1 MGRREKKKAAE
12 ANGSPAQNG
21 EEHLIHLRDVVKTYQ
36 TAAGGFTAL
45 RGINLEVDPGE
56 FVAVIGKSGSGKST
70 LINMITGI
78 DRPTSGEV
86 WVSGTGVHRLNE
98 GQLAAW
104 RGRNVG
110 LIFQFFQLL
119 PTLTVV
125 ENVMLPMD
133 FCNMYDR
140 AERPAR
146 AMRLLEEME
155 LAEEAY
161 KPPAELSGGQQQRV
175 AIARALSND
184 PPILVA
190 DEPTGN
196 LDSKTAA
203 SVFALFERLVAGGKT
218 ILMVTHDRDLAQK
231 VTRTVV
237 ISDGEIIE
245 QYLAQT
251 FPALDEQQLARVTRQ
266 IERRRVAPGA
276 ILIEEGHPPDAFYIV
291 TRGEVEIHLRA
302 RDGQDF
308 VVARHG
314 PGYYVGEVELLR
326 GGDAIATVR
335 ASAVQGA
342 EVALLSPE
350 EFCELMG
357 ESEATRAVVERVA
370 QDRVAEN
377 VASRNR

>member
-1 MGRREKKKAAE
+1 MGRRDKNKTDPAGGAP
-12 ANGSPAQNG
+12 AGNGGQ
-21 EEHLIHLRDVVKTYQ
+21 HLIDLRGVIKTYQ

-45 RGINLEVDPGE
+45 KNIDLQVDPGE

-78 DRPTSGEV
+78 DRPSSGEV
-86 WVSGTGVHRLNE
+86 WVNGTGVHRLNE

-119 PTLTVV
+119 PTLSVI
-125 ENVMLPMD
+125 ENVLLPMD
-133 FCNMYDR
+133 FCNMYER
-140 AERPAR
+140 SERPER
-146 AMRLLEEME
+146 AMHLLEQME
-155 LAEEAY
+155 LGQEAH
-161 KPPAELSGGQQQRV
+161 KTPAALSGGQQQRV
-175 AIARALSND
+175 AIARALAND
-184 PPILVA
+184 PPIVVA

-203 SVFALFERLVAGGKT
+203 SVFALFERLVAQGKT

-251 FPALDEQQLARVTRQ
+251 FPGLSEQQLARVTRQ
-266 IERRRVAPGA
+266 IERRRIPPGG
-276 ILIEEGHPPDAFYIV
+276 ILIEEGCPPDAFYIV
-291 TRGEVEIHLRA
+291 TRGEVEVHLRA
-302 RDGQDF
+302 RDGQEF
-308 VVARHG
+308 VVARNG

-326 GGDAIATVR
+326 GGTSIATVR
-335 ASAVQGA
+335 ASAEHGA
-342 EVALLSPE
+342 EVAVLSPD
-350 EFCELMG
+350 EFCELLG
-357 ESEATRAVVERVA
+357 DSEATRSLVERVA
-370 QDRVAEN
+370 QQRLEEN
-377 VASRNR
+377 VASRNP